1 MMSFVNQPPE
11 SMISFSDLYNMMS
24 SFRIHGRFGGG
35 VVVLQVSMSMIL
47 IFLLLADLFLA
58 FCSSRRESINW

>member
-47 IFLLLADLFLA
+47 IHHCCGVHGWAVRCL
-58 FCSSRRESINW
+58 W